1 MLGTLLNERFRI
13 IQVLG
18 SGGFGQT
25 YVAEDVLQSD
35 RPQCVIKQFKPAY
48 QEPSFLQIARRLFST
63 EVETL
68 RKLGGHDQIPTLL
81 ADFEENQEFYLA
93 QEYVRGQSL
102 ANEISAAQRL
112 DEATVLDLLRDVL
125 HILTF
130 VHQNSV
136 IHRDIKPSN
145 LIRRQRDGKLV
156 LIDFGAVKEI
166 QTQIT
171 SMVPGQSELTVGIG
185 TQGYGPSE
193 QMIGKPRYNSD
204 LYALGMTAI
213 NALTGL
219 QPSQLPT
226 HPETGEVIWRDQ
238 SRVSSAL
245 ASILTKMTRYH
256 FSQRYSSAQA
266 VLYALEHP
274 TTTVAD
280 ETRLPATVAEYPTHQ
295 AADGVDR
302 ATMPQT
308 AQFSLTHWQSLSSAS
323 QDDSGRQP
331 QGFRRAARTIGML
344 SLAVTGCLMG
354 IRQLGWVQP
363 LELATYDRM
372 VQASPDS
379 GLDPR
384 LLVVG
389 ITEADITSQKQFP
402 IPDRTLAQAIKALQS
417 AQPRA
422 IGLDLLRN
430 LPQEPGRAEFL
441 AGLKAPN
448 VIAITTLGSAN
459 PPAIPAPAEV
469 PFDRVGF
476 NDLVLDPGDIVRR
489 NLLFAD
495 STTPTSQ
502 TSVTFYSFS
511 ARLALAYLAVQK
523 LGLQQLSSNPDLF
536 QLGKTPFSPLENH
549 SGGYQA
555 IDARGYQILL
565 KYRGRAIARQVSLTD
580 VLNGRVQSAW
590 VKDKVVLIGTTAA
603 SGKDFF
609 STPYSSAS
617 EDTPRMAGVLVH
629 AQMVSQLL
637 SAALDGQPLVWF
649 WPEWVEALWIGAW
662 AAIGGLLAWYIRQ
675 PLLLILSGTALLT
688 SLAMIGFG
696 LFVQLGWVPL
706 MAPAFA
712 AIATGGL
719 VIAYRAY
726 WAQRSDT
733 FGRRQRNRV
742 SPRA

>member
-1 MLGTLLNERFRI
+1 MLGTLLNGRFRI

-25 YVAEDVLQSD
+25 YIAEDVLQPD

-48 QEPSFLQIARRLFST
+48 QEPSFLQVARRLFST

-93 QEYVRGQSL
+93 QEYARGQSL
-102 ANEISAAQRL
+102 ADEIAAAQRL
-112 DEATVLDLLRDVL
+112 DEAMVLDLLRDVL
-125 HILTF
+125 YILTF
-130 VHQNSV
+130 VHQHSV

-238 SRVSSAL
+238 ARVSSAL

-256 FSQRYSSAQA
+256 FSQRYQSAQA

-280 ETRLPATVAEYPTHQ
+280 ETRLPATVAEYALPQ
-295 AADGVDR
+295 RADGDDR
-302 ATMPQT
+302 AAIPPT
-308 AQFSLTHWQSLSSAS
+308 AQFSLTHWQNRSHSTAR
-323 QDDSGRQP
+323 DVARQP
-331 QGFRRAARTIGML
+331 RGIR
-344 SLAVTGCLMG
+344 LAVLSIGVASFAITGFILG
-354 IRQLGWVQP
+354 LRQLGWMQP
-363 LELATYDRM
+363 LELAVYDRL
-372 VQASPDS
+372 VQASPDA

-389 ITEADITSQKQFP
+389 ITEADITAQKQFP
-402 IPDRTLAQAIKALQS
+402 VPDRTLAQAIAALQ
-417 AQPRA
+417 ADKPRA

-430 LPQEPGRAEFL
+430 LPQEPGRAAFL
-441 AGLKAPN
+441 AALKAPN
-448 VIAITTLGSAN
+448 VIAITNLGSAN
-459 PPAIPAPAEV
+459 PPATPAPAEV

-495 STTPTSQ
+495 STTPNSQ
-502 TSVTFYSFS
+502 TPVTFYSFS
-511 ARLALAYLAVQK
+511 TRLALAYLAVEK
-523 LGLQQLSSNPDLF
+523 LGLKPRSNNPDFF
-536 QLGKTPFSPLENH
+536 QLGKTQFSPLEKH

-565 KYRGRAIARQVSLTD
+565 KYRGRAIARQVSLSD
-580 VLNGRVQSAW
+580 VLNGKVPPDW

-609 STPYSSAS
+609 STPYSAVS
-617 EDTPRMAGVLVH
+617 EETPRMAGVLVH
-629 AQMVSQLL
+629 AEMVSQLL

-649 WPEWVEALWIGAW
+649 WSEWAEALWVAIGAV
-662 AAIGGLLAWYIRQ
+662 IGGVLAWYIRQ
-675 PLLLILSGTALLT
+675 PLVLVLSGTALLAG
-688 SLAMIGFG
+688 LVAIGFS
-696 LFVQLGWVPL
+696 LFLQQGWVPL
-706 MAPAFA
+706 MAPTIA
-712 AIATGGL
+712 ATATGGMI
-719 VIAYRAY
+719 IAYRAY
-726 WAQRSDT
+726 WSQRSDK
-733 FGRRQRNRV
+733 FGR
-742 SPRA
+742 

>member
-1 MLGTLLNERFRI
+1 MLGTLLNGRFQI

-25 YVAEDVLQSD
+25 YIAEDVSQRD

-48 QEPSFLQIARRLFST
+48 QEASFLQVARRLFST

-68 RKLGGHDQIPTLL
+68 RKLGTNDQIPTLL
-81 ADFEENQEFYLA
+81 DDFEENQEFYLA
-93 QEYVRGQSL
+93 QEYVRGHSL
-102 ANEISAAQRL
+102 AEEIAAAQRL
-112 DEATVLDLLRDVL
+112 DEATVRDLLRDVL
-125 HILTF
+125 HILMF
-130 VHQNSV
+130 VHQNYV
-136 IHRDIKPSN
+136 IHRDIKPGN
-145 LIRRQRDGKLV
+145 LIRRQHDGKLV

-171 SMVPGQSELTVGIG
+171 SMVPGKSELTVGIG

-226 HPETGEVIWRDQ
+226 HPDTGEVIWRDQ
-238 SRVSSAL
+238 ARVSAGL
-245 ASILTKMTRYH
+245 AAILTKMTRYH
-256 FSQRYSSAQA
+256 FSERYQSAQA

-274 TTTVAD
+274 TESVTD
-280 ETRLPATVAEYPTHQ
+280 ETQLPATVAEYPTQQ
-295 AADGVDR
+295 ATAGDDR
-302 ATMPQT
+302 ATIPQT
-308 AQFSLTHWQSLSSAS
+308 AHFSHTHWQSRSSSTARDAGRHPRGIRLAALSIGVAS
-323 QDDSGRQP
+323 V
-331 QGFRRAARTIGML
+331 
-344 SLAVTGCLMG
+344 AVTGLVLGM
-354 IRQLGWVQP
+354 RQLGWLQP
-363 LELATYDRM
+363 LELAVYDRM
-372 VQASPDS
+372 VQATPDP

-389 ITEADITSQKQFP
+389 ITEADITAQKQFP
-402 IPDRTLAQAIKALQS
+402 IPDRTLAKAINALQS
-417 AQPRA
+417 AKPRA

-441 AGLKAPN
+441 ATLKAPN

-476 NDLVLDPGDIVRR
+476 NDLVLDPGDVVRR
-489 NLLFAD
+489 NLIFAD
-495 STTPTSQ
+495 STTATSQ
-502 TSVTFYSFS
+502 TPVTFYAFS
-511 ARLALAYLAVQK
+511 ARLALAYLAVPK
-523 LGLQQLSSNPDLF
+523 VGLQQRSSNPDLF
-536 QLGKTPFSPLENH
+536 QLGKTQFSSLETH
-549 SGGYQA
+549 AGGYQT

-565 KYRGRAIARQVSLTD
+565 KYRGRAIARQVSLSD
-580 VLNGRVQSAW
+580 VLNGSVPPDW

-629 AQMVSQLL
+629 AQMISQLL
-637 SAALDGQPLVWF
+637 SAALNGQPLVWF
-649 WPEWVEALWIGAW
+649 WSEGAEALWIAAW
-662 AAIGGLLAWYIRQ
+662 AAIGGILAWSIRQ
-675 PLLLILSGTALLT
+675 PLVLVLSGTALLI
-688 SLAMIGFG
+688 SLAAIGFS
-696 LFVQLGWVPL
+696 LFLQQGWIPL
-706 MAPAFA
+706 MAPALA
-712 AIATGGL
+712 ATATGGM

-726 WAQRSDT
+726 WAQRSDKV
-733 FGRRQRNRV
+733 GR
-742 SPRA
+742 